1 MEFDYFAV
9 FTRIQTCVKHM
20 KKSAVV
26 LGSPHRRKHNS
37 EAFAVKWHSS
47 QQHSQAQGTVLSQSE

>member
-20 KKSAVV
+20 KKSAVA
-26 LGSPHRRKHNS
+26 LGSPRRRKHNS
-37 EAFAVKWHSS
+37 EAFAV
-47 QQHSQAQGTVLSQSE
+47 E